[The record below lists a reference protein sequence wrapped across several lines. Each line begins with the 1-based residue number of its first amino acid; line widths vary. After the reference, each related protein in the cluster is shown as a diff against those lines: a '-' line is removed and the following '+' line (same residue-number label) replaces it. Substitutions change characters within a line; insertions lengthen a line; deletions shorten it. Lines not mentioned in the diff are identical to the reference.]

1 MLNTIRKLHA
11 LLDAPGRRRAYLMLL
26 LIVALAFVEMVGVA
40 SIMPFVM
47 VLANPEVVETNRHL
61 NALYTGLGF
70 ESTDRF
76 MFFLGVAMMLAL
88 LTTITFKALVTYLMQ
103 RFMHMRSY
111 ALSRNLVESYLR
123 QPYDHFLNR
132 NSADLGKSI
141 LAEAEQV
148 VKGALKPLMLF
159 LAGAAVSL
167 AIIIL
172 LFIVDPRL
180 AGAITAGLALGYGGI
195 YLVARGILN
204 RLGRRRVAANRG
216 RFEAVQE
223 CFGGIKEVKVTGLE
237 GPYLKRFEQPAKRYA
252 RTQATAVLFKEV
264 PKYVLQAMTY
274 GGAFLVIL
282 YLLRQPGGLQAAI
295 PTLAV
300 FALGAQRL
308 LPALG
313 DVYKNLSLMRFT
325 DAALDNLHQDLA
337 RLRREETLST
347 KELKGRPPQPLGL
360 NHAIELD
367 HVHYTY
373 PGAERP
379 ALNDLTLTIPARTTV
394 GLVGATGSGKTTTVD
409 IILGLL
415 TPGAGAL
422 KVDGTPI
429 TTDNVRA
436 WQRTIGYVPQH
447 IYLSDDTI
455 AANVAF
461 GVPSAKIDQAAV
473 ERAARIANVHEFVVN
488 EMPQGY
494 ATPVGERGVRLSGGQ
509 RQRIGI
515 ARALYHDPEVLI
527 LDEATSALDNL
538 TEQAVME
545 AVHNLGHRKTI
556 ILIAHRLSTVR
567 ECDTIFLLEKGEVKG
582 QGAFDELAESN
593 VRFRAMAASH

>member
-26 LIVALAFVEMVGVA
+26 LIVALAFVEMIGVA

-61 NALYTGLGF
+61 NAVYTALGF

-76 MFFLGVAMMLAL
+76 MFFLGVVMMLAL

-111 ALSRNLVESYLR
+111 ALSRHLVESYLR

-132 NSADLGKSI
+132 HSADLGKSI

-252 RTQATAVLFKEV
+252 RTQASAVLFKEV
-264 PKYVLQAMTY
+264 PKYALQAMTY
-274 GGAFLVIL
+274 GGAFLVVL

-347 KELKGRPPQPLGL
+347 KELKGRQPEPLGL

-367 HVHYTY
+367 HINYTY

-379 ALNDLTLTIPARTTV
+379 ALNDLTLTIPARATV

-422 KVDGTPI
+422 KVDGAPI
-429 TTDNVRA
+429 THANVRA

-447 IYLSDDTI
+447 IYLSDDTV
-455 AANVAF
+455 AANIAF
-461 GVPSAKIDQAAV
+461 GVPSEKIDQTAV
-473 ERAARIANVHEFVVN
+473 ERAARIANLHEFVVN
-488 EMPQGY
+488 DMPQGY

-567 ECDTIFLLEKGEVKG
+567 ECEQIFLMETGEVKG
-582 QGAFDELAESN
+582 QGGFDELAAANE
-593 VRFRAMAASH
+593 RFRAMAFTY